1 MSSELGFHPCDLFTV
16 PSSFAGHAFNDLLC
30 SVAMQAFH
38 TRWRL
43 ESYKSKAAG
52 RLRGG
57 RNQPTVHCVAAALL
71 SLSLKN
77 HYCLVPR

>member
-1 MSSELGFHPCDLFTV
+1 PGGTLIEDDDEDEVDSRHKR
-16 PSSFAGHAFNDLLC
+16 H

-52 RLRGG
+52 PLRGG

-71 SLSLKN
+71 SLS
-77 HYCLVPR
+77 